1 VPPGLTGGA
10 SPATLLRGMTAT
22 FFESQ
27 AKFRQWLKKHHDS
40 VDELWIGFYKK
51 ASGKPSITYKEALD
65 EALCYG
71 WIDGVKKRVDDE
83 VFVQRFTPRQS
94 KSHWSEVNIKR
105 VGELTKLGL
114 MMPPG
119 DAAFERRTKKNM
131 GQYSYENRP
140 REFSPAHEA
149 RFKKN
154 KKAWEFF
161 QAQAPSYRRT
171 VIWYVVSAVK
181 EETQS
186 KRLDAMIARCAS
198 GTR

>member
-1 VPPGLTGGA
+1 M
-10 SPATLLRGMTAT
+10 SPT

-51 ASGKPSITYKEALD
+51 ASGKAEHHLQRGARRGALLRLDRWREEA
-65 EALCYG
+65 AWTTRCSCSG
-71 WIDGVKKRVDDE
+71 SRRGVA
-83 VFVQRFTPRQS
+83 

-105 VGELTKLGL
+105 VGELTKLGV

-119 DAAFERRTKKNM
+119 VAAFERRTKKNM

-161 QAQAPSYRRT
+161 QAQAPSWRRT

-181 EETQS
+181 EETQE
-186 KRLDAMIARCAS
+186 KRLDRDDRHAARPAS
-198 GTR
+198 ERVDQRR

>member
-1 VPPGLTGGA
+1 
-10 SPATLLRGMTAT
+10 MTAT

-27 AKFRQWLKKHHDS
+27 AKFRQWLKKHHAS

-51 ASGKPSITYKEALD
+51 ASGKGGITYKEALD

-83 VFVQRFTPRQS
+83 HFVQRFTPRTA
-94 KSHWSEVNIKR
+94 KSHWSEVNIRR
-105 VGELTKLGL
+105 VGELTTLKL

-119 DAAFERRTKKNM
+119 VAAFERRIKKNM
-131 GQYSYENRP
+131 GKYSYENRP
-140 REFSPAHEA
+140 REFSPEHEA
-149 RFKKN
+149 RFKKH

-161 QAQAPSYRRT
+161 QALAPGYRRT
-171 VIWYVVSAVK
+171 LIWYVVSAVK

-186 KRLDAMIARCAS
+186 KRLDAMIERCAA
-198 GTR
+198 GIKG

>member
-1 VPPGLTGGA
+1 M
-10 SPATLLRGMTAT
+10 SPT
-22 FFESQ
+22 FFETQ
-27 AKFRQWLKKHHDS
+27 AKFRQWLKKHHAS

-51 ASGKPSITYKEALD
+51 ASGKPSISYKEALD

-71 WIDGVKKRVDDE
+71 WIDGVKKRVNDE
-83 VFVQRFTPRQS
+83 VYVQRFTPRVA

-105 VGELTKLGL
+105 VAELTELGA

-119 DAAFERRTKKNM
+119 VAAFERRTKKNM
-131 GQYSYENRP
+131 GKYSYENRP
-140 REFSPAHEA
+140 REFSAEHEA

-161 QAQAPSYRRT
+161 QTQPPSKRRT

-181 EETQS
+181 TETQD
-186 KRLDAMIARCAS
+186 KRLDAMIAHCAA
-198 GTR
+198 GKKF

>member
-1 VPPGLTGGA
+1 
-10 SPATLLRGMTAT
+10 MTAINPT

-51 ASGKPSITYKEALD
+51 SSGKASITYKEALD

-71 WIDGVKKRVDDE
+71 WIDAVKKRVDDD
-83 VFVQRFTPRQS
+83 VFVQRFTPRVA

-105 VGELTKLGL
+105 VAELTKLGV

-119 DAAFERRTKKNM
+119 VTAFERKTKKNM

-140 REFSPAHEA
+140 RDFSPEHEA

-161 QAQAPSYRRT
+161 QAQAPSWRRT

-181 EETQS
+181 EETQE
-186 KRLDAMIARCAS
+186 KRLAAMIERCAS
-198 GTR
+198 GVR